1 MIYNSKEMAT
11 SDSPMSVGFER
22 EEIKFITTTPNP
34 F

>member
-22 EEIKFITTTPNP
+22 EEIRFITTAPNP
-34 F
+34 S